1 LEEAL
6 EAELKADNA
15 PEEEMITDQQEA
27 GETTTN
33 TAEVMDTSL

>member
-6 EAELKADNA
+6 EAERKAHNA
-15 PEEEMITDQQEA
+15 PEDEMVTDQAQETA
-27 GETTTN
+27 TD